1 MSSRLFEFGCRTG
14 RAILAT
20 LHTNDAAGALPWLTN
35 MGINSFLTTSA
46 IGCVVA
52 QRLARR
58 LCARCKEP
66 ISVSQAVLRNVGFP
80 FDLWQDEK
88 MAFHKPVGCEKCHG
102 SGYLGRVGIYELM
115 PVTEEV
121 ETLVLSR
128 SSADE
133 IGRAAVKAGMPRM
146 RADGL
151 TKAARGVTPIE
162 EILRT
167 TV

>member
-1 MSSRLFEFGCRTG
+1 M
-14 RAILAT
+14 
-20 LHTNDAAGALPWLTN
+20 HTNAAAGALPRLTN
-35 MGINSFLTTSA
+35 MGIDPFLTTSA
-46 IGCVVA
+46 IGCVVT

-66 ISVSQAVLRNVGFP
+66 ISVSQAVLRNIRFP
-80 FDLWQDEK
+80 FDLWQDEE
-88 MAFHKPVGCEKCHG
+88 MAFDKPVGCEKCRG
-102 SGYLGRVGIYELM
+102 SGYYGRVGVYELM

-121 ETLVLSR
+121 ETLALSR

-133 IGRAAVKAGMPRM
+133 IGRAAVEAGQTCM

-151 TKAARGVTPIE
+151 TKAAQGITPIE